1 MNPSKRDDTN
11 PLYSD
16 GSFPRRVYHRFQMP
30 SDRAPAKSGS
40 VALSLALLEEGA
52 RRLTSLAAVFV
63 VVSIALY
70 VFQRLMQPQIA
81 PIFDDP
87 VTRLVALI
95 AMLTAAGL
103 VALRQ
108 YNVVTS
114 HTLLRFGM
122 CFEIAVALA
131 IAMVETSQPFKPADP
146 LLGISGVGVWLVV
159 AAAVIPSPP
168 NTRLALAVA
177 AATTWPLAYGINAAR
192 FGFITESWR
201 HAAIWPAMN
210 YLLAIVAYIVGR
222 LTYGTAREMESDQ
235 NLGSYTLM
243 TQIGEG
249 GMGEVWRASHKL
261 LARPAAIK
269 LVKLDASRQVIFA
282 HRFHREANVIAALK
296 SPHTVYLYDFGTTQD
311 GRLYYV
317 MELLDGISLQTLI
330 TTFGPQPASRVVAI
344 LRQMCRSLEEAHQEK
359 IVHRDLKPSNVMIC
373 QVAQERDF
381 VKVLDF
387 GLAKPF
393 GAGEAS
399 NLTVE
404 GITLGTPEYMAPE
417 VARASRTV
425 DARADLYALGCVAY
439 FLLTGMLVFNDSNPV
454 TVALKH
460 MKTPPVP
467 PSRRTDKPVPPDLE
481 RVILACLEKD
491 PGARP
496 QSAREIERL
505 LAACHVPQWNEE
517 DADAWWQTHLP
528 AASPL
533 RSFSQA
539 PPEALPLVQKA

>member
-1 MNPSKRDDTN
+1 
-11 PLYSD
+11 
-16 GSFPRRVYHRFQMP
+16 MP
-30 SDRAPAKSGS
+30 SDPAPATSGGG
-40 VALSLALLEEGA
+40 ALSLKLLEEGA
-52 RRLTSLAAVFV
+52 RRLTRLAAVFV
-63 VVSIALY
+63 VISIALY
-70 VFQRLMQPQIA
+70 ALQRLIQPQFA

-87 VTRLVALI
+87 VTRLVVLMTILI
-95 AMLTAAGL
+95 AAGL

-108 YNVVTS
+108 YDVVTS
-114 HTLLRFGM
+114 PTLLRFGM
-122 CFEIAVALA
+122 FFEIAVALS
-131 IAMVETSQPFKPADP
+131 IAMVETSKPFNPSDP
-146 LLGISGVGVWLVV
+146 LLGVSAVGLWVVV

-168 NTRLALAVA
+168 NVRLALALA
-177 AATTWPLAYGINAAR
+177 AATTWPFAYGINAAR
-192 FGFITESWR
+192 FGFTTEPWR
-201 HAAIWPAMN
+201 HASIWPAMN
-210 YLLAIVAYIVGR
+210 YLLAIVAYVVGR
-222 LTYGTAREMESDQ
+222 LTYGTAREAESDR

-269 LVKLDASRQVIFA
+269 LIKLDASRQVIFA
-282 HRFHREANVIAALK
+282 HRFQREANVIAALK

-344 LRQMCRSLEEAHQEK
+344 LKQMCRSLEEAHQEK

-373 QVAQERDF
+373 EVAQVCDF

-393 GAGEAS
+393 GAGQAS

-439 FLLTGMLVFNDSNPV
+439 VLLTGALVFNDSNPV
-454 TVALKH
+454 TLALKH

-467 PSRRTDKPVPPDLE
+467 PSRRTDRPVPPDLE

-491 PGARP
+491 PNARP
-496 QSAREIERL
+496 QSARKVERL
-505 LAACHVPQWNEE
+505 LAACNVPPWSEE
-517 DADAWWQTHLP
+517 DADAWWQKHLP
-528 AASPL
+528 ATSPL

-539 PPEALPLVQKA
+539 SPQTLSLVQKA

>member
-1 MNPSKRDDTN
+1 MR
-11 PLYSD
+11 
-16 GSFPRRVYHRFQMP
+16 
-30 SDRAPAKSGS
+30 
-40 VALSLALLEEGA
+40 
-52 RRLTSLAAVFV
+52 LAAVFV
-63 VVSIALY
+63 VTSIALY
-70 VFQRLMQPQIA
+70 LLQRLMQPQIA

-87 VTRLVALI
+87 VTRLIGLI
-95 AMLTAAGL
+95 SVLTAAGL

-108 YNVVTS
+108 YDVVTS
-114 HTLLRFGM
+114 PTLLRFGM
-122 CFEIAVALA
+122 FFEIAVALS
-131 IAMVETSQPFKPADP
+131 IAMVETSRPYNPSNP
-146 LLGISGVGVWLVV
+146 LFGVSAVGLWIVV
-159 AAAVIPSPP
+159 VAAVIPSPP
-168 NTRLALAVA
+168 NVRLGLALA
-177 AATTWPLAYGINAAR
+177 AATTWPVAYGINAAR
-192 FGFITESWR
+192 FGFTTESWR
-201 HAAIWPAMN
+201 HTSIWPSMN
-210 YLLAIVAYIVGR
+210 YLLAVVAYVVGR
-222 LTYGTAREMESDQ
+222 LTYGTAREVESDR

-243 TQIGEG
+243 SQIGEG

-269 LVKLDASRQVIFA
+269 LVKLDASRQAIFA

-344 LRQMCRSLEEAHQEK
+344 LKQMCRSLEEAHQEK

-373 QVAQERDF
+373 HVAQARDF

-439 FLLTGMLVFNDSNPV
+439 VLLTGVLVFNDSNPV
-454 TVALKH
+454 TLALKH

-467 PSRRTDKPVPPDLE
+467 PSRRTDRPVPPDLE

-491 PGARP
+491 PNARP

-505 LAACHVPQWNEE
+505 LAACNVPPWSEE
-517 DADAWWQTHLP
+517 DADAWWQQHLP
-528 AASPL
+528 ATSPL

-539 PPEALPLVQKA
+539 PPQTLPLVQKA